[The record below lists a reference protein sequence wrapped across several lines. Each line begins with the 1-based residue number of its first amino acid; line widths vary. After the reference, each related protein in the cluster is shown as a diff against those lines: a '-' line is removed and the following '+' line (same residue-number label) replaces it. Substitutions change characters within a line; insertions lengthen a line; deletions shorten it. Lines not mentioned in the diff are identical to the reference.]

1 MLQAIVFYF
10 WVVVVFLEGRTGRM
24 ISWQFVVLEDDG
36 QDTRLFVVK
45 TLSTR
50 LKNEAEERLRVLASY
65 QSAQRRLSA

>member
-45 TLSTR
+45 TLSYR
-50 LKNEAEERLRVLASY
+50 LKREAEQRLRVQNQLSIG
-65 QSAQRRLSA
+65 SA